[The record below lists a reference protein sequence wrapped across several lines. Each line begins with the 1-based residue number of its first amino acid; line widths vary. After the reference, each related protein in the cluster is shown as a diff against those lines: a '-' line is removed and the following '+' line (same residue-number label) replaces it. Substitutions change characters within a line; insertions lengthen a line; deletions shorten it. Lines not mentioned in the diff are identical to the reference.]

1 MNKKVKSMLISVLL
15 MATLCLQACGSAS
28 DATPTPT
35 AAPTA
40 TETPATP
47 TPEPTATPTPEPT
60 ATPTPEPTATPTPKP
75 TATPTPT
82 PTPAP
87 SDGSLDLTARISVW
101 GQDIGVEN
109 EDGSITFDYGMVD
122 KCAFPLQNYVNAG
135 DTVTI
140 AVKVKFNSADDTAVR
155 FYLTDDAISNCT
167 EEIISVPNTAEEVET
182 TITLKAVQ
190 TATAIMFAS
199 ASYDVQMQ
207 NVTLCSIKVVPEAV
221 EAALDLSARISVWGQ
236 DTGVENEDGS
246 VSYQGGT
253 IDKCSFPLPNG
264 ISTGDTLTV
273 KAKLKFNSAEDAG
286 VRFYLTDDALN
297 NCTEEIIS
305 VPNTGEEVEATIT
318 LKATQ
323 PANAVMFAA
332 SSYGVQIQDVTL
344 CSIIVSGT
352 CIKEPP
358 KAQDSGDWLS
368 VWGTT
373 EEKCNLS
380 GPTDS
385 AMPKTALEG
394 TTIRQIIRVT
404 AGGPQI
410 RFRLSNQYGECDVE
424 VTSMHVAKQSKDALA
439 DGKGHGNSKVDMS
452 TIIPETDMAVTVNGE
467 TSFVIPRGQ
476 VIFTDPIDL
485 AVEGLDNLAIS
496 MFFGKAPTTNI
507 TGHRGARAT
516 TYQMKGDQ
524 TTRETFISPRE
535 TTAWYFLAD
544 CSVICP
550 EGTAVVFFGD
560 SITDGYGTD
569 ASYLG
574 KKPDSYTRYIDYLA
588 KRLQAS
594 EETKHISVL
603 NEGLGSNSVL
613 GAYPTV
619 SGKQRFS
626 RDVLEHDKVKY
637 VVIYFGV
644 NDIGKINDTS
654 KADQLIPEYKK
665 MVDLCH
671 ANGITV
677 YAAPITPFGTSGYY
691 TAAAETVRTKINN
704 WMRSEESGFD
714 GIIDFEAA
722 LADPA
727 NPINLLYEYT
737 KDDGLHPYEG
747 YSVMADSID
756 LNMFME

>member
-1 MNKKVKSMLISVLL
+1 MKNKTVKAMLLSLL
-15 MATLCLQACGSAS
+15 LAASLCMTACGTTEK
-28 DATPTPT
+28 TPEPT
-35 AAPTA
+35 QAPTQTTAPTA
-40 TETPATP
+40 EPTATA

-60 ATPTPEPTATPTPKP
+60 ATPTPEPTATPKP
-75 TATPTPT
+75 TATPTPV
-82 PTPAP
+82 PAE
-87 SDGSLDLTARISVW
+87 GFLDLTNRISVW
-101 GQDIGVEN
+101 GQDIGMEN
-109 EDGSITFDYGMVD
+109 DDGSISYQYGIVD
-122 KCAFPLQNYVNAG
+122 KCAFPIPAYVNSG
-135 DTVTI
+135 ETI
-140 AVKVKFNSADDTAVR
+140 TIKVKVLFNSPDDAAVR
-155 FYLTDDAISNCT
+155 FYLTDDSINNCT
-167 EEIISVPNTAEEVET
+167 EEIITVPNTGAEVEA

-190 TATAIMFAS
+190 TATAIMFAA
-199 ASYDVQMQ
+199 ASYDVQ
-207 NVTLCSIKVVPEAV
+207 L
-221 EAALDLSARISVWGQ
+221 
-236 DTGVENEDGS
+236 
-246 VSYQGGT
+246 
-253 IDKCSFPLPNG
+253 
-264 ISTGDTLTV
+264 
-273 KAKLKFNSAEDAG
+273 
-286 VRFYLTDDALN
+286 
-297 NCTEEIIS
+297 
-305 VPNTGEEVEATIT
+305 
-318 LKATQ
+318 
-323 PANAVMFAA
+323 
-332 SSYGVQIQDVTL
+332 QDVTL
-344 CSIIVSGT
+344 CSIEIAEIARKTADKQV
-352 CIKEPP
+352 
-358 KAQDSGDWLS
+358 SGDWLS
-368 VWGTT
+368 VWATT

-385 AMPKTALEG
+385 AMPKLALEG

-410 RFRLSNQYGECDVE
+410 RLRLSNQYGECDVE

-439 DGKGHGNSKVDMS
+439 DGKGHGNSKADMS

-485 AVEGLDNLAIS
+485 AVEGLENLAIS
-496 MFFGKAPTTNI
+496 MYFGKAPTTNI

-524 TTRETFISPRE
+524 TTRETFIGARE
-535 TTAWYFLAD
+535 TTAWYFVAD
-544 CSVICP
+544 CAVICP

-574 KKPDSYTRYIDYLA
+574 KKPDSYIRYIDYLA
-588 KRLQAS
+588 KRIQAN

-644 NDIGKINDTS
+644 NDIGKIKDTS
-654 KADQLIPEYKK
+654 KYDQLVPEYKK

-671 ANGITV
+671 ANGIKV
-677 YAAPITPFGTSGYY
+677 YAAPITPFGTSDYY
-691 TAAAETVRTKINN
+691 TAQAEEVRTKLND

-714 GIIDFEAA
+714 GIIDFETV

-727 NPINLLYEYT
+727 NPVNLLYEYT
-737 KDDGLHPYEG
+737 KADGLHPYEG
-747 YSVMADSID
+747 YSAMADSID
-756 LNMFME
+756 LNMFLE

>member
-1 MNKKVKSMLISVLL
+1 MMKKKKSVLL
-15 MATLCLQACGSAS
+15 SILLASVMCMAACGSAGK
-28 DATPTPT
+28 TPDPT

-40 TETPATP
+40 TTAPTAEPTAT
-47 TPEPTATPTPEPT
+47 EAPTATPTPEPT
-60 ATPTPEPTATPTPKP
+60 ATPTPEPTATEAPKP
-75 TATPTPT
+75 TATPTPV
-82 PTPAP
+82 PAT
-87 SDGSLDLTARISVW
+87 GFLDLANRISVW
-101 GQDIGVEN
+101 GQDIGMEN
-109 EDGSITFDYGMVD
+109 DDGSISYQYGIVD
-122 KCAFPLQNYVNAG
+122 KCAFPLSNYINSG
-135 DTVTI
+135 ETVTVK
-140 AVKVKFNSADDTAVR
+140 VKVKFNSPEDTAVR
-155 FYLTDDAISNCT
+155 FYLTDDSVNNCT
-167 EEIISVPNTAEEVET
+167 EEIIAVPNTGAEVEA
-182 TITLKAVQ
+182 TITLKAAQ

-199 ASYDVQMQ
+199 ASYDVQ
-207 NVTLCSIKVVPEAV
+207 L
-221 EAALDLSARISVWGQ
+221 
-236 DTGVENEDGS
+236 
-246 VSYQGGT
+246 
-253 IDKCSFPLPNG
+253 
-264 ISTGDTLTV
+264 
-273 KAKLKFNSAEDAG
+273 
-286 VRFYLTDDALN
+286 
-297 NCTEEIIS
+297 
-305 VPNTGEEVEATIT
+305 
-318 LKATQ
+318 
-323 PANAVMFAA
+323 
-332 SSYGVQIQDVTL
+332 QDVTL
-344 CSIIVSGT
+344 CSIEIVEIGRNT
-352 CIKEPP
+352 ADK
-358 KAQDSGDWLS
+358 QDSGDWLT
-368 VWGTT
+368 VWATT

-385 AMPKTALEG
+385 AMPKLALEG

-410 RFRLSNQYGECDVE
+410 RLRLSNQYGECDVE

-452 TIIPETDMAVTVNGE
+452 TILPETDVAVTVNGE
-467 TSFVIPRGQ
+467 ASFVIPKGK

-496 MFFGKAPTTNI
+496 MYFGKAPTTNI

-524 TTRETFISPRE
+524 TTREKFISARE

-544 CSVICP
+544 CSVISP

-574 KKPDSYTRYIDYLA
+574 KKPDSYIRYIDFLA
-588 KRLQAS
+588 KRLQAN

-644 NDIGKINDTS
+644 NDIGKIKDTS
-654 KADQLIPEYKK
+654 KYDQLVPEYKK

-671 ANGITV
+671 ANGIKV
-677 YAAPITPFGTSGYY
+677 YAAPITPFGTSDYY
-691 TAAAETVRTKINN
+691 TAQAEEVRTKLND

-714 GIIDFEAA
+714 GIIDFETV

-727 NPINLLYEYT
+727 NPVNLLYEYT
-737 KDDGLHPYEG
+737 KSDGLHPYEG
-747 YSVMADSID
+747 YSAMADSID
-756 LNMFME
+756 LNMFLE